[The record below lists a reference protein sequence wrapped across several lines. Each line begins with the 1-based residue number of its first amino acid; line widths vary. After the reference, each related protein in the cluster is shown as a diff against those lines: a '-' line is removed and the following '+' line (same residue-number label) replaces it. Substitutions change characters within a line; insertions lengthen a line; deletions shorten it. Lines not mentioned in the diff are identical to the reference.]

1 MTSNPPLLIRY
12 SVLVLLTLALGAC
25 TTISVTSSEGH
36 TKIERSFGF
45 AAVSVAP
52 EATPVII
59 QMTSI
64 GFSSGPAGYSVGYS
78 NQEITTFKDDCR
90 VIFWVKDKSQVKAVL
105 EVVNRSKGV
114 CVHTSDQ

>member
-1 MTSNPPLLIRY
+1 MTSNPLMLIRCCLLI
-12 SVLVLLTLALGAC
+12 LQTLALGAC

-52 EATPVII
+52 EATPVVI

-64 GFSSGPAGYSVGYS
+64 GLSSGPAGHSVGYS
-78 NQEITTFKDDCR
+78 NQEITIFNDDCR
-90 VIFWVKDKSQVKAVL
+90 VIFWVKDKNQAKAVL
-105 EVVNRSKGV
+105 EVVSRNKSI
-114 CVHTSDQ
+114 CVHTSEQ